1 MFMQGAHTVA
11 VAGVIEFNEGQLQT
25 EGGTVTIHVDGQ
37 VFATI
42 TIDGESITVLNAT
55 GGELTSA
62 EAQAV
67 RKIFDGIEDL
77 FDARFE
83 NFLRPVTWLFDAR

>member
-1 MFMQGAHTVA
+1 